1 MDETDLMS
9 EKGMTVELF
18 YHNYS
23 LLIVFALDHIWH
35 KERKRATDFYE
46 LRM

>member
-1 MDETDLMS
+1 MS
-9 EKGMTVELF
+9 EEGMSGTFLS
-18 YHNYS
+18 YS